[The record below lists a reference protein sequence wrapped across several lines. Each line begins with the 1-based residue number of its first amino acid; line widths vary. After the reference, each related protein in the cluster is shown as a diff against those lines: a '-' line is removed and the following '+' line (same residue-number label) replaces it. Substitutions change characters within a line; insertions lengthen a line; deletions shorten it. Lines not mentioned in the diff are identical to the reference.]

1 MAFEGTLGKLRN
13 PMTALTDRVRILHVL
28 APAREGGLERVVAML
43 SEGQGRDRAHVA
55 AVVTP
60 EDAKEHPFID
70 ALEAA
75 GIPVT
80 PVVVGGRGYLREYR
94 LLGALIDRV
103 HAGVVH
109 THGYR
114 ADVIGGIAARA
125 RRVPAVSTVHGFTGG
140 SRRNRFNETVQLFAL
155 RRADAVLAVSRPLV
169 DRLARAGVPPEKVR
183 WIPNGFAPSSNAL
196 TRAASR
202 QALGI
207 PNDALVAGWVGRLSR
222 EKGADVMLDALSL
235 SDSSWRLSIV
245 GEGIEREQLRA
256 QAAQLGIEDRVMW
269 HGAVPNAGALMTA
282 FDAFVL
288 SSRTEGTPIALL
300 EAMHAGVPIVA
311 TQVGGVPD
319 VVSAEHALLVASEQ
333 PSAIAAALSELRRDP
348 SAAARRSERA
358 RERVLRDFSAG
369 AWVAAVEEVY
379 QRVRA

>member
-1 MAFEGTLGKLRN
+1 MPFERTLGKFRN
-13 PMTALTDRVRILHVL
+13 PMPQLNGRVRILHVL

-60 EDAKEHPFID
+60 DDANEHPFISS
-70 ALEAA
+70 LEAA

-80 PVVVGGRGYLREYR
+80 PIVVGSRGYLREYQ
-94 LLGALIDRV
+94 LLGALIDRLRP
-103 HAGVVH
+103 GIVH

-114 ADVIGGIAARA
+114 PDVIGGIAARA
-125 RRVPAVSTVHGFTGG
+125 RHVPAVSTVHGFTGG
-140 SRRNRFNETVQLFAL
+140 GRRNRFNETVQLFAL

-169 DRLARAGVPPEKVR
+169 DRLARAGVPLEKVR
-183 WIPNGFAPSSNAL
+183 WIPNGFAPPHDVL

-207 PNDALVAGWVGRLSR
+207 PGDALVAGWVGRLSR
-222 EKGADVMLDALSL
+222 EKGADVMLDALSE
-235 SDSSWRLSIV
+235 SDPSWRLSII
-245 GEGIEREQLRA
+245 GEGGERDQLKE
-256 QAAQLGIEDRVMW
+256 QAARLGVDDRVTW
-269 HGAVPNAGALMTA
+269 HGAVPNAGALMPA

-319 VVSAEHALLVASEQ
+319 VVSSEHALLVPSEQ
-333 PSAIAAALSELRRDP
+333 PGAIAAALAELRRNP
-348 SAAARRSERA
+348 AAAARRSERA
-358 RERVLRDFSAG
+358 RERVLHDFSAE
-369 AWVAAVEEVY
+369 AWIEAVEDVY
-379 QRVRA
+379 RTIGV